1 MISHLN
7 KDDVTE
13 IGIYSI
19 INDHTGET
27 YCGSGILGKCLSRHY
42 RGYVNGNHDNA
53 NLKEAFQRTPEGW
66 NFYPVVINEPGLTL
80 EENRQVAFDLEQ
92 NDIDTCKGDPLF
104 LNISTDARKCRPMGI
119 EHSKETK
126 EKMSKAHQEHWN
138 SLSEDEKK
146 KRAEIGK
153 KNLSG
158 YLETRKESG
167 TPEEVRKKQS
177 ESRLKLFENGYV
189 NPLAGTSFTD
199 ERKSQM
205 SETGKAIWQNLSEE
219 IQKERIDNLKSHL
232 PGNKFTLGRKQPP
245 EEIERR
251 RQANIGKTRDEEGR
265 NNIRNAIVQRLGVG
279 VVIEGQTFET
289 YSDAARAHNVNIQT
303 VINRVNSN
311 TERFS
316 NWKRNNERK

>member
-7 KDDVTE
+7 KEDAAE

-42 RGYVNGNHDNA
+42 RGYVTGNHDNA
-53 NLKEAFQRTPEGW
+53 NLREAFQRTPQGW
-66 NFYPVVINEPGLTL
+66 NFYPVVINEPGLTR

-104 LNISTDARKCRPMGI
+104 LNISVNARKCRPIGI
-119 EHSKETK
+119 KHSEETK
-126 EKMSKAHQEHWN
+126 EKMSQAHQERLN
-138 SLSEDEKK
+138 NLSEEDKK
-146 KRAEIGK
+146 KIAEIGK

-158 YLETRKESG
+158 YNAAIKERG
-167 TPEEVRKKQS
+167 VPEEVRKKQS
-177 ESRLKLFENGYV
+177 DARLKLFENGYIS
-189 NPLAGTSFTD
+189 PLAGTHLTD
-199 ERKSQM
+199 ERKDQM
-205 SETGKAIWQNLSEE
+205 SEVGRAIWQSLPEE
-219 IQKERIDNLKSHL
+219 IQKERIENLKSHL

-251 RQANIGKTRDEEGR
+251 RQANTGKIRDEEGR

-279 VVIEGQTFET
+279 VVIEGQTFDT
-289 YSDAARAHNVNIQT
+289 YSDAARACGVNVQT

-311 TERFS
+311 SDKFV
-316 NWKRNNERK
+316 NWKLK

>member
-7 KDDVTE
+7 KDDAKE

-27 YCGSGILGKCLSRHY
+27 YSGSGILGKCLSRHY
-42 RGYVNGNHDNA
+42 RGYVTGNHDNA
-53 NLKEAFQRTPEGW
+53 NLREAFQKTPQGW
-66 NFYPVVINEPGLTL
+66 NFYPAVINEPGLTR
-80 EENRQVAFDLEQ
+80 EENRQIAFDLEQ

-104 LNISTDARKCRPMGI
+104 LNISANARECRPMGI
-119 EHSKETK
+119 KHSEETK

-138 SLSEDEKK
+138 NLSEDEKK
-146 KRAEIGK
+146 KRAETGK

-158 YLETRKESG
+158 YLEIRKESG

-189 NPLAGTSFTD
+189 NPLAGTSLTD

-205 SETGKAIWQNLSEE
+205 SEIGKTIWQNLPEE

-232 PGNKFTLGRKQPP
+232 PGNKFTLGRKQPQ

-251 RQANIGKTRDEEGR
+251 RQANIGKTRNAEGR
-265 NNIRNAIVQRLGVG
+265 NNIRNAIVQRLGVC
-279 VVIEGQTFET
+279 VIVEGQLFET
-289 YSDAARAHNVNIQT
+289 YSDAARAHGVNVQT

-311 TERFS
+311 TERFA
-316 NWKRNNERK
+316 NWKRNDERK